1 VGVVQGHVSVLVV
14 RNGLRSSSLQLLPL
28 ARSKPANVDAD
39 RLSDVYTPRYLGL
52 TLPGQ
57 VVLKGA
63 SWDSGKSRQLIAT
76 SRHLGA
82 LPDTLRK
89 PFTHFAF
96 SLELSE
102 TASLHKAKFRF
113 LDKALQIKEIDKI
126 NHHPAKDGKR
136 NAIFRFTT

>member
-1 VGVVQGHVSVLVV
+1 VSVVQGHIGVLVV
-14 RNGLRSSSLQLLPL
+14 PNGLGRSSFQLLPL
-28 ARSKPANVDAD
+28 TRGQPANINAD
-39 RLSDVYTPRYLGL
+39 RLSDVYAPRYLGL

-57 VVLKGA
+57 VILKGA
-63 SWDSGKSRQLIAT
+63 SRDSGKSRQLIAT
-76 SRHLGA
+76 SSYLSA
-82 LPDTLRK
+82 LPDTFRQ

-126 NHHPAKDGKR
+126 NHHLAKDGKR